1 MEQPRDN
8 VVEAFTL
15 IELLAV
21 IGVIALVA
29 AVIFPALAREK
40 QKARRIQCMEN
51 LKQLGVS
58 FRPNPIDNGNRPS
71 TQASTNREAA
81 LGYIASGEAF
91 RYFQA
96 MSNHLSVPKVLVC
109 PADVRVPAKDFGP
122 GLSNANLSYF
132 VNLNASETYPQMVCY
147 GDRNLT
153 NGLPLQNGLLVL
165 TSNSLVG
172 WTHELH
178 NLQGNLAL
186 ADGSV
191 QGIAN
196 SRLSGLWAGTNR
208 LAMP

>member
-81 LGYIASGEAF
+81 LGYIASRSEEHTSELQS
-91 RYFQA
+91 RQY
-96 MSNHLSVPKVLVC
+96 LV
-109 PADVRVPAKDFGP
+109 
-122 GLSNANLSYF
+122 
-132 VNLNASETYPQMVCY
+132 
-147 GDRNLT
+147 
-153 NGLPLQNGLLVL
+153 
-165 TSNSLVG
+165 
-172 WTHELH
+172 
-178 NLQGNLAL
+178 
-186 ADGSV
+186 
-191 QGIAN
+191 
-196 SRLSGLWAGTNR
+196 
-208 LAMP
+208 